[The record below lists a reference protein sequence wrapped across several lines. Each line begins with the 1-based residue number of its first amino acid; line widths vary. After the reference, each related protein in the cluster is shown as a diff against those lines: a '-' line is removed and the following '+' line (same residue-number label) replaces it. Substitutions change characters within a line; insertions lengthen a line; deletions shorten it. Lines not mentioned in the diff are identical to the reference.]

1 MSILSKRTLRNTA
14 LAAGAVSALLF
25 TALPAS
31 ADHGRRWRGHHR
43 GPRVAVIVGLP
54 PFVVAGDPYYD
65 DVPRRGRRGY
75 ERGYEDGYDDGYDD
89 RAREEWRRRRH
100 RHHHHHDDC
109 DDWY

>member
-1 MSILSKRTLRNTA
+1 MPMSILPNRKLRTAA
-14 LAAGAVSALLF
+14 LAAAAVSAMLLA
-25 TALPAS
+25 ALPAS

-54 PFVVAGDPYYD
+54 PIVLAGDPYYD
-65 DVPRRGRRGY
+65 DYPRRGRRGY
-75 ERGYEDGYDDGYDD
+75 ERGYEDGYDD

-100 RHHHHHDDC
+100 RHHHHDDC